1 RVLFYSISHL
11 YQTSPLFPYTTLFR
25 SPHHCASV
33 VKLFYN
39 CVLTMSEI
47 TNSPLNEQIYKLHT
61 GENLLSQIAK
71 VVIVLMPRGIAVAG
85 FSDRGDLLMIKN
97 NEYKKALPQ
106 WIIDF
111 FEHQFLNDQMLSAP
125 HRVTSVFIATEKT
138 MLTPEVLYKPAD
150 AEAWLKKLYHVES
163 NEIITTHH
171 LREDKAYYLYA
182 WP

>member
-71 VVIVLMPRGIAVAG
+71 VVIVLMPRGIAVAR
-85 FSDRGDLLMIKN
+85 SEEHTSELQSRENLVCRLLL
-97 NEYKKALPQ
+97 EKK
-106 WIIDF
+106 
-111 FEHQFLNDQMLSAP
+111 
-125 HRVTSVFIATEKT
+125 K
-138 MLTPEVLYKPAD
+138 
-150 AEAWLKKLYHVES
+150 
-163 NEIITTHH
+163 
-171 LREDKAYYLYA
+171 
-182 WP
+182 